1 MMSEATDPIL
11 RVVEEL
17 KSLPGIGPKSAQR
30 LAYAILRKTPDEI
43 RRLAD
48 SIVALTTEIHLCS
61 VCANLTDTD
70 PCRICG
76 DAGRDRRVVCV
87 VESPFNIQSIEKTGE
102 YRGLYHVLHGALS
115 PMQGIGPGDLRIDSL
130 VSRVQSGEIGEVI
143 VATNPNAEGETT
155 ALYLAKILKPMA
167 VRVSRIAMGLPVGS
181 DLEFADQ
188 VTMARSLEGRRDL

>member
-1 MMSEATDPIL
+1 MSTASDPIL
-11 RVVEEL
+11 RLVEEL

-30 LAYAILRKTPDEI
+30 LAYAILRKSQDEV
-43 RRLAD
+43 RRLAE
-48 SIVALTTEIHLCS
+48 SILALTTEIHLCS
-61 VCANLTDTD
+61 ICSNLTDTD

-76 DAGRDRRVVCV
+76 DLGRDQRLVCV

-115 PMQGIGPGDLRIDSL
+115 PMQGIGPGDLRIEGL
-130 VSRVQSGEIGEVI
+130 ISRVESGNVGEVI
-143 VATNPNAEGETT
+143 IATNPNAEGEAT
-155 ALYLAKILKPMA
+155 ALYLAKVLKPLA

-188 VTMARSLEGRRDL
+188 VTMARSIAGRREL

>member
-1 MMSEATDPIL
+1 MMSDATDPIL
-11 RVVEEL
+11 RLVEEL

-30 LAYAILRKTPDEI
+30 LAYAILRKNPEEI

-48 SIVALTTEIHLCS
+48 SIQALTTEIHLCS

-70 PCRICG
+70 PCRICT
-76 DAGRDRRVVCV
+76 DAQRDRRIVCV

-115 PMQGIGPGDLRIDSL
+115 PMQGIGPGDLRIESL
-130 VSRVQSGEIGEVI
+130 ISRVQSGEISEVI

-155 ALYLAKILKPMA
+155 ALYLARVLKPMA

-188 VTMARSLEGRRDL
+188 VTMARSLEGRREL

>member
-1 MMSEATDPIL
+1 MSAASDPIL
-11 RVVEEL
+11 RLVEEL

-30 LAYAILRKTPDEI
+30 LAYAILRKSTDEVQ
-43 RRLAD
+43 RLAE
-48 SIVALTTEIHLCS
+48 SILALTTEIHLCAICS
-61 VCANLTDTD
+61 NLTDTD

-76 DAGRDRRVVCV
+76 DVQRDQHLVCV

-130 VSRVQSGEIGEVI
+130 ISRVESGNVGEVI
-143 VATNPNAEGETT
+143 IATNPNAEGEAT

-188 VTMARSLEGRRDL
+188 VTMARSLEGRREL